1 LLRVAHHATFSIVQF
16 IYDYY
21 DNHQM
26 SQRTPPHPGKVI
38 NKVYLKPN
46 GLSGRELASK
56 LGVSASTLSR
66 VLSETSAI
74 SPEMALRLSKALGQT
89 AESWLAMQ
97 NRHDLA
103 QAKRR
108 VKLVNIRKV
117 KFTGK

>member
-1 LLRVAHHATFSIVQF
+1 
-16 IYDYY
+16 
-21 DNHQM
+21 M

-38 NKVYLKPN
+38 DKVYLKPH

-74 SPEMALRLSKALGQT
+74 SPEMALRLSKALGQS
-89 AESWLAMQ
+89 AESWLALQ
-97 NRHDLA
+97 SRHDLA

-108 VKLVNIRKV
+108 VRLNVRRV